1 MLVFITP
8 QLLPEGVLAPA
19 QALGTEGWP
28 GLMKPL

>member
-8 QLLPEGVLAPA
+8 QLLPESLPVPA

-28 GLMKPL
+28 GRLN